1 VKSKDEL
8 ASSPS
13 PKPEGAPD
21 CGSCYGAG
29 APGQCCNSCEEV
41 QALYL
46 QKGWSFDPAIVT
58 QCAKQM
64 MELAT
69 NGPKE
74 GCNVYGFVEVPRVAG
89 NIHFAPGRSFQSSD
103 MHVHDLMQFAMQS
116 FNTTHNINAFS
127 FTVGGA
133 VSSPGPFHPC
143 ISCSALLIYRCAF
156 PQQQGAKLFGN
167 VEEQAR
173 KTRLLNWV
181 ASKNKVRCG
190 SGGLRC
196 FVFCIWCTE
205 LLLL

>member
-13 PKPEGAPD
+13 PKPAGAPD

-58 QCAKQM
+58 QCAKKM

-89 NIHFAPGRSFQSSD
+89 NIHFAPGRSFQSSE

-116 FNTTHNINAFS
+116 FNTTHFINAFS

-133 VSSPGPFHPC
+133 VSSCDHSPL
-143 ISCSALLIYRCAF
+143 SLLHLIAAVWLHILL
-156 PQQQGAKLFGN
+156 QEQGAKLFGN

-181 ASKNKVRCG
+181 ASKNRVG
-190 SGGLRC
+190 P
-196 FVFCIWCTE
+196 
-205 LLLL
+205 LLVVITA